1 MGGWGEAWAAALRR
15 DPPARTSPR
24 TPALDRPGTGWDRAP
39 STQLRTRAL
48 GPPSCLPCP
57 YPHSELRESQTPPT
71 GPPVRNWGPGTSI
84 APPILRTRPLPAP
97 RGTPRALGECVR
109 LSLTPS
115 LPGPGLVRQ
124 EVQAHLGWTGRGPG
138 RAGPGRVLALRRSRP
153 LRGSCHFAPSGA
165 STCTD
170 RATLA

>member
-1 MGGWGEAWAAALRR
+1 MVVGEAWAAALRR
-15 DPPARTSPR
+15 DPPARASPR
-24 TPALDRPGTGWDRAP
+24 TPAPDRPGTGWDRAP
-39 STQLRTRAL
+39 SAQLRTRAL
-48 GPPSCLPCP
+48 GPLSCLPCP
-57 YPHSELRESQTPPT
+57 SPHPELRESQT
-71 GPPVRNWGPGTSI
+71 
-84 APPILRTRPLPAP
+84 
-97 RGTPRALGECVR
+97 TPRWTPSSKLGTRDLYSAPDPENQTFPGFPRDAPALGECVR

-115 LPGPGLVRQ
+115 LPGPGLVPQ